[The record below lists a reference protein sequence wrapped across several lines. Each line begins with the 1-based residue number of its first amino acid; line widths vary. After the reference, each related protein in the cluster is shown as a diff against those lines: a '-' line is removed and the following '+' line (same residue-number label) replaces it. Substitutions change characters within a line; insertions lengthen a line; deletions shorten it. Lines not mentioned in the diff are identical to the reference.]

1 MRTIWMMLCTLLLST
16 SALAEQKHTE
26 DGIDVHYSAFKS
38 TFLQPEIAAAS
49 NLVRSPQQGVLN
61 ISLREDGKARA
72 ATVRGSMTNMAGQKS
87 SLTFRQVR
95 EGQDAIYYL
104 AQFPTQG
111 HETLTFDLDIIP
123 QGQETIELRFS
134 QEFFP
139 E

>member
-1 MRTIWMMLCTLLLST
+1 MRTIWMMLAALLFST
-16 SALAEQKHTE
+16 SALAEQKLTE
-26 DGIDVHYSAFKS
+26 DGVDVHYSAFKS
-38 TFLQPEIAAAS
+38 TFLQPEVAAAS

-61 ISLREDGKARA
+61 ISLRQDGKARA
-72 ATVRGSMTNMAGQKS
+72 GTVRGTMTNLAGQKS

-104 AQFPTQG
+104 TQFPTQG
-111 HETLTFDLDIIP
+111 HETLTFAIDVIP
-123 QGQETIELRFS
+123 AGQDAIELRFS